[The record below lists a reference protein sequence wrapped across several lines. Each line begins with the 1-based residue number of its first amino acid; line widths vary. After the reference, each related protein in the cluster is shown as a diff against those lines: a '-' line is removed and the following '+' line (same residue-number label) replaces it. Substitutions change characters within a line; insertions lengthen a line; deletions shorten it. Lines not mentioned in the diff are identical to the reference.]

1 LAQLVSPARGV
12 VARRHPASFGAGECH
27 YAAQQHHTVA
37 ISPIIDR
44 FGFSLPPAGLHDH
57 RQFII
62 TIVMGTSSTSSLFIY
77 ILFIFIFVNLIL
89 NIFVCMCVQVPTY
102 QHKDVE
108 GKWQKAWTELQQQ
121 RKNQPDAA
129 PKARTR
135 THACTHTHARAKK
148 LI

>member
-1 LAQLVSPARGV
+1 V

-44 FGFSLPPAGLHDH
+44 FGFGAISLPPAGLHDH

-62 TIVMGTSSTSSLFIY
+62 TIVMGTSSTFFPLHLYLFLY
-77 ILFIFIFVNLIL
+77 CFFLCV
-89 NIFVCMCVQVPTY
+89 CVQVPTY